1 MKYLIC
7 NLKAKKTLPEMLTFC
22 NTLKN
27 IKLNNIKLIIA
38 PSNPYFLLFK
48 EENIN
53 LCAQD
58 ISLYD
63 AKMLTGDLT
72 LKTLKS
78 LNVKYTLIGHSE
90 RIEYYNENS
99 DTILTKIKNALKNNL
114 KVIYLIGET
123 KEELDNNTKYY
134 ILEKK
139 ITYILNDIPKS
150 EFKNIIIAYE
160 PFYLI
165 NGGPLNIKTITETIN
180 FIKNIIKEYYQH
192 EMDLVFGGGITTE
205 NIKQFKNIKN
215 LDGFIVSSSIENPV
229 NIETLINEI

>member
-1 MKYLIC
+1 
-7 NLKAKKTLPEMLTFC
+7 MLTFC

-180 FIKNIIKEYYQH
+180 FIKNIIGIKFYPISFCIRYIVLIFPLSH
-192 EMDLVFGGGITTE
+192 CIFWHIKSSPFYSHSIVAGGLEVI
-205 NIKQFKNIKN
+205 
-215 LDGFIVSSSIENPV
+215 S
-229 NIETLINEI
+229 